1 MSHELSTPLRRWL
14 LSARTRRQVAKALGG
29 GDHPNEAYLRM
40 ATSVCQFLWSDAV
53 NQPHTD
59 PTWRGDEGTDR

>member
-1 MSHELSTPLRRWL
+1 MSTELSTPLRRWL
-14 LSARTRRQVAKALGG
+14 LSSRTRRQVAKALGG

-59 PTWRGDEGTDR
+59 PTWRGEEGDR